1 MSIKDSTAA
10 LQEILAA
17 VNNLP
22 SSAVLYTEQT
32 LTEAQQAQARTN
44 INAGLPALTIKLI
57 STTIDGEDSFT
68 HDSSLEE
75 ISLAI
80 AENRT
85 VQCSIAFS
93 DTEIFVLP
101 FVAISNEIAL
111 FAITDATVVKAAGI
125 MDDKKAVLIDI
136 P

>member
-32 LTEAQQAQARTN
+32 LTEAQQTQARTN
-44 INAGLPALTIKLI
+44 INAGLPTLTIKLTP
-57 STTIDGEDSFT
+57 TTIDGEEGFT
-68 HDSSLEE
+68 HDTSLEE

-80 AENRT
+80 AENRA
-85 VQCSIAFS
+85 VQCRIAFS
-93 DTEIFVLP
+93 DT
-101 FVAISNEIAL
+101 
-111 FAITDATVVKAAGI
+111 
-125 MDDKKAVLIDI
+125 
-136 P
+136 